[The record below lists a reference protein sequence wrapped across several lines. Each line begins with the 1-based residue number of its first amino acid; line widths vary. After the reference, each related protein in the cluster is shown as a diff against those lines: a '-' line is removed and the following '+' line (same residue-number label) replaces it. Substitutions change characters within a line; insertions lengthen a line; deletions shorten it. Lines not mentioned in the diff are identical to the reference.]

1 MRSVFK
7 PLVLVAALVSGGMMV
22 AAAQTATT
30 PGQQRTHMAGHSGMD
45 MAKKQ
50 EKMVKRTAELKAK
63 LNLNAAQLPAW
74 DNFVAA
80 MQPPADIAQ
89 RMSRENRA
97 DKHKEML
104 AMTTPQRIDRMNAMK
119 AQRDAHMAA
128 RNDATLALYI
138 ALSPEQ
144 QKVFDDSTMRG
155 RNGMGDHQR
164 GGKGRHHG

>member
-1 MRSVFK
+1 MD
-7 PLVLVAALVSGGMMV
+7 
-22 AAAQTATT
+22 TAK
-30 PGQQRTHMAGHSGMD
+30 M
-45 MAKKQ
+45 Q
-50 EKMVKRTAELKAK
+50 EKMASRMAELKAK
-63 LNLNAAQLPAW
+63 LNLTAAQEPAW
-74 DNFVAA
+74 ANFIAA
-80 MQPPADIAQ
+80 IQPPADMAQ
-89 RMSRENRA
+89 RMGRENRA
-97 DKHKEML
+97 DKHKEMM

-119 AQRDAHMAA
+119 AQRDTHMAA

>member
-7 PLVLVAALVSGGMMV
+7 PLVLAAALVSGGITV
-22 AAAQTATT
+22 AAAQPATAA
-30 PGQQRTHMAGHSGMD
+30 GQQRSHMAGQGGMD
-45 MAKKQ
+45 IGKMQERMAKR
-50 EKMVKRTAELKAK
+50 MAELKAK

-80 MQPPADIAQ
+80 MQPPADMAQ
-89 RMSRENRA
+89 RMSRENR
-97 DKHKEML
+97 DEKRKEML
-104 AMTTPQRIDRMNAMK
+104 AMTTPQRIDHMNAMK

-138 ALSPEQ
+138 ALTPEQ
-144 QKVFDDSTMRG
+144 QKVFDDNTMRG
-155 RNGMGDHQR
+155 RDGMGGHHG